1 MSWYKDNHFCDFYI
15 YGCNFFCNFVT
26 HMATLYFHIPFCKR
40 ICSYCDFYK
49 VGALSLLPN
58 VVEAMHRELE
68 QRRNYLA
75 SRNITSIYFGGGT
88 PSLLSPREVE
98 RFVAHARELF
108 DCTGVDEITL
118 EANPDDLTEEYVKEL
133 ATTSIS
139 RVSLGIQSFDDG
151 ALRMM
156 NRRHTANEAVE
167 AVQRLKRYGID
178 NISIDIIFGIAGYG
192 GNILRNTLA
201 EAVKLDV
208 GHISAY
214 HLTIEERT
222 QLGLKTRRGEYTPI
236 SDEESEREYMVVHEA
251 LEAAGYEHYEVSNYA
266 KQGCRAKHNSAYWQG
281 VEYLGIGPGAHSFSR
296 DNRTWCISTAK
307 EYAEGMA
314 KYESEELTVLDH
326 LNEYVMTSLRRV
338 EGIDLALIAE
348 RFGECHAERIKGVA
362 KEWIEVGVVLE
373 EGSRL
378 AIRPERFLVSDAVIE
393 AFFA

>member
-1 MSWYKDNHFCDFYI
+1 MWYKDNHFCDFYI
-15 YGCNFFCNFVT
+15 YGVENFCNFVT
-26 HMATLYFHIPFCKR
+26 YMATLYFHIPFCKR

-68 QRRNYLA
+68 KRKDYLA
-75 SRNITSIYFGGGT
+75 SHHITSIYFGGGT
-88 PSLLSPREVE
+88 PSLVQTSEIE
-98 RFVAHARELF
+98 RFIAHARELF
-108 DCTGVDEITL
+108 DCSRVEEITL

-133 ATTSIS
+133 ATTSVN

-151 ALRMM
+151 ALEMM
-156 NRRHTANEAVE
+156 NRRHTAAEAKEAV
-167 AVQRLKRYGID
+167 ARLRRYGID

-192 GNILRNTLA
+192 GDTLLNTLD

-222 QLGLKTRRGEYTPI
+222 KLGLMMQRGEYTPI
-236 SDEESEREYMVVHEA
+236 SDEESEREYMVVHER
-251 LEAAGYEHYEVSNYA
+251 LNAAGYEHYEVSNYA
-266 KQGCRAKHNSAYWQG
+266 KEGCRARHNSAYWQG

-296 DNRTWCISTAK
+296 DNRTWCISSAK
-307 EYAEGMA
+307 EYAEGVA
-314 KYESEELTVLDH
+314 KYESEELNALDH
-326 LNEYVMTSLRRV
+326 MNEYVMTSLRRV
-338 EGIDLALIAE
+338 EGIDLGYVEE
-348 RFGECHAERIKGVA
+348 RFGAKHRERIVDAA
-362 KEWIEVGVVLE
+362 KEWMETGVVYV
-373 EGSRL
+373 EGERL

>member
-1 MSWYKDNHFCDFYI
+1 M
-15 YGCNFFCNFVT
+15 
-26 HMATLYFHIPFCKR
+26 
-40 ICSYCDFYK
+40 
-49 VGALSLLPN
+49 
-58 VVEAMHRELE
+58 
-68 QRRNYLA
+68 
-75 SRNITSIYFGGGT
+75 
-88 PSLLSPREVE
+88 LSPREVE
-98 RFVAHARELF
+98 RFVAHVRELF
-108 DCTGVDEITL
+108 DCAGVDEITL

-133 ATTSIS
+133 ATTSIN

-167 AVQRLKRYGID
+167 VVQRLKRYGID

-192 GNILRNTLA
+192 GHILRNTLA

-236 SDEESEREYMVVHEA
+236 SDEESECEYMVVHEA

-338 EGIDLALIAE
+338 EGIDLALITE
-348 RFGECHAERIKGVA
+348 RFGVAHAERISGAA
-362 KEWIEVGVVLE
+362 KEWIEAGVVLM